1 MEGNDFEK
9 RSSKKKFIII
19 GIVALVV
26 VAAIIGVVVFLSL
39 SKKPEKIFSKAVKD
53 IFEIE
58 EGKTQNSMRAELE
71 FSAEVDSDNV
81 NVRAVNEYLKTLKI
95 GMITE
100 IDMEK
105 KILNENINAEFNGE
119 KVISLDALIQDEN
132 IYFYLDELFSKY
144 IKVDEEYLEGIDLS
158 MIFEQSEDLDEN
170 FIKDLEQILLDEIE
184 EKELEQEKVEID
196 GKKVAKST
204 LKLGPKDILK
214 IAKKVLKLV
223 DEYQP
228 MDEIKDLIEGL
239 DYAIEDMGDIKAS
252 ENYLEISIYTKGFNN
267 KFVKLEML
275 IVADDEEML
284 RLEVNK
290 ESNEKTTI
298 ELINRDEEQVFGF
311 VITEKS
317 KSETT
322 IEFLMNEESTKLK
335 DATKLFEILIV
346 EEDENK
352 GKITFKMDIEDIGT
366 IKVNVKYNIEFGAKI
381 EKGNV
386 RNAISIDELTED
398 DFMEVYE
405 NAQKNEFLKQ
415 IIDSAMTDSGLLDS
429 AQNAADQYN
438 DYYYDEEYDYNF
450 DYDYDEEY
458 DYNLDDYEDFNYDW
472 DTEVTASSI

>member
-9 RSSKKKFIII
+9 RTSKKKFIII
-19 GIVALVV
+19 AIVALVV
-26 VAAIIGVVVFLSL
+26 VAAIIGVVVFLNL
-39 SKKPEKIFSKAVKD
+39 SKRPEKIFSKAVKD

-71 FSAEVDSDNV
+71 FSAEVDSDDV

-95 GMITE
+95 GMTAEVDI
-100 IDMEK
+100 EK

-184 EKELEQEKVEID
+184 EKELEQEKVEVD
-196 GKKVAKST
+196 GKKVTKST
-204 LKLGPKDILK
+204 LKLSPKDILK
-214 IAKKVLKLV
+214 TTKKILKLL
-223 DEYQP
+223 DEYKP
-228 MDEIKDLIEGL
+228 MDEIKDLIDEL

-284 RLEVNK
+284 SLEVNK

-298 ELINRDEEQVFGF
+298 ELINNDAEQVFGL
-311 VITEKS
+311 VITKKS
-317 KSETT
+317 KNETA

-335 DATKLFEILIV
+335 DATKLFEIVIV
-346 EEDENK
+346 SEDENK
-352 GKITFKMDIEDIGT
+352 GKITFKMYMEDVGS
-366 IKVNVKYNIEFGAKI
+366 IKVNVKYNIEYDVQI
-381 EKGNV
+381 EKVNTK
-386 RNAISIDELTED
+386 NAVSIDDLTEED
-398 DFMEVYE
+398 YMEIYE
-405 NAQKNEFLKQ
+405 NAQENEILYSVISTF
-415 IIDSAMTDSGLLDS
+415 ISNNTP
-429 AQNAADQYN
+429 
-438 DYYYDEEYDYNF
+438 DYEY
-450 DYDYDEEY
+450 DYDYDYNY
-458 DYNLDDYEDFNYDW
+458 DYNYDEDYDFEYDYDW
-472 DTEVTASSI
+472 DTEFTTTSI

>member
-9 RSSKKKFIII
+9 RTSKKKFIII
-19 GIVALVV
+19 AIVALVV
-26 VAAIIGVVVFLSL
+26 VAAIIGVVVFLNL
-39 SKKPEKIFSKAVKD
+39 SKRPEKIFSKAVKD

-71 FSAEVDSDNV
+71 FSAEVDSDDV

-95 GMITE
+95 GMTAEVDI
-100 IDMEK
+100 EK

-184 EKELEQEKVEID
+184 EKELEQEKVEVD
-196 GKKVAKST
+196 GKKVTKST
-204 LKLGPKDILK
+204 LKLSPKDILK
-214 IAKKVLKLV
+214 TTKKILKLL
-223 DEYQP
+223 DEYKP
-228 MDEIKDLIEGL
+228 MDEIKDLIDEL

-284 RLEVNK
+284 SLEVNK

-335 DATKLFEILIV
+335 DATKLFEIVIV
-346 EEDENK
+346 SEDENK
-352 GKITFKMDIEDIGT
+352 GKITFKMDMEDVGS
-366 IKVNVKYNIEFGAKI
+366 IKVNVKYNIEYDVQI
-381 EKGNV
+381 EKVNTK
-386 RNAISIDELTED
+386 NAVSIDDLTEED
-398 DFMEVYE
+398 YMEIYE
-405 NAQKNEFLKQ
+405 NAQENEILYSVISTF
-415 IIDSAMTDSGLLDS
+415 ISNNTP
-429 AQNAADQYN
+429 
-438 DYYYDEEYDYNF
+438 DYEY
-450 DYDYDEEY
+450 DYDYDYNY
-458 DYNLDDYEDFNYDW
+458 DYNYDEDYDFEYDYDW
-472 DTEVTASSI
+472 DTEFTTTSI